1 VPVPTALS
9 VTPARGAAD
18 GRTFVEVRGS
28 GFRVPPEG
36 VRVTFGG
43 RRATHVLVY
52 DAEELTCLTPVGDP
66 ADEVLVGVFSAGV
79 FSAPG
84 HRVAEGA
91 RLRFD
96 EGAPAPLRAPHEGAA
111 VPYYAVDVLPGVSFS
126 VSTSPSGA
134 PLAVEDGPATAR
146 TEASVDVVVQNL
158 DAAGSPVPGESA
170 ALAAGFSFRRPD
182 LGVEGALRRLEAA
195 LVADL
200 RRVHPNVSLATHE
213 DYDAQTGD
221 YVLVQPVAGFPAVV
235 LSNPRLRENRM
246 RLLGGPWRTVTQAGT
261 RFVERRGRKVYDARY
276 LLVVASDDR
285 AELLNLHE
293 ALALHFEKTGQLLVR
308 RGPDSGPDDEV
319 AYDMQASFVET
330 TSDVQ
335 GGASTSQT
343 LGMEVVVFACVCEA
357 SEGAPQETSPG
368 IPMGMHHEAT
378 VAHGYTLE
386 TPDLD
391 VREKL

>member
-1 VPVPTALS
+1 MPTPALLS

-18 GRTFVEVRGS
+18 GRTLVEVRGA

-36 VRVTFGG
+36 VQVTFGG

-52 DAEELTCLTPVGDP
+52 DDQELTCLTPVGDP
-66 ADEVLVGVFSAGV
+66 ADEVLAGTFSGGV
-79 FSAPG
+79 FSAPS

-96 EGAPAPLRAPHEGAA
+96 DGAPAPLRAPHEGAA
-111 VPYYAVDVLPGVSFS
+111 VPYYAVGVAPGASFE
-126 VSTSPSGA
+126 VGLSPGGA
-134 PLAVEDGPATAR
+134 PLAVQDGPATAR

-158 DAAGSPVPGESA
+158 DASGAPVLGESA
-170 ALAAGFSFRRPD
+170 TLATGFSYRRPD
-182 LGVEGALRRLEAA
+182 LGVEGALHRLEAA

-235 LSNPRLRENRM
+235 LSNPRLRENRT
-246 RLLGGPWRTVTQAGT
+246 RLLGGPWRTITGGGA

-293 ALALHFEKTGQLLVR
+293 ALALHFEKCPQLLVR

-335 GGASTSQT
+335 GGSSTSQT
-343 LGMEVVVFACVCEA
+343 LGMELVVFACVCEA

-368 IPMGMHHEAT
+368 VPAGMHHEAT

-386 TPDLD
+386 TPDLS
-391 VREKL
+391 VQAKR